1 MPATTFKHVP
11 SHNQWKTARDA
22 AGGKSGLC
30 GKVNV
35 GKLLDAFAAAGA
47 NLTKRT
53 AALEKLQAG
62 FVAYTADA
70 KVKAIP
76 DLHKTA
82 MSIFEVVKKELLAGK
97 QAKDIGLAIGLK
109 VTDGLKRIALI
120 KQLIAKNDIDEAGM
134 TYERFWD
141 GIGRGVGQQLPD
153 GPLRNGWNTVHAAQ
167 PDRGKIG
174 NAKVAAAKQKLIEDA
189 IDDYSAALNKLLDD
203 AKNAGLDVKLG

>member
-1 MPATTFKHVP
+1 MAATTFKHIP
-11 SHNQWKTARDA
+11 SHNQWKTARDG

-47 NLTKRT
+47 VMAKRT

-97 QAKDIGLAIGLK
+97 QAKDVGLAIGLK
-109 VTDGLKRIALI
+109 VGDGLKRIAAI
-120 KQLIAKNDIDEAGM
+120 KALIAKDDIDEAGL
-134 TYERFWD
+134 TYEKFWD
-141 GIGRGVGQQLPD
+141 GIGRGVGQQLPN
-153 GPLRNGWNTVHAAQ
+153 GALRDGWNAVHSAQ

-174 NAKVAAAKQKLIEDA
+174 NAKDTATKKQLVEDA
-189 IDDYSAALNKLLDD
+189 IADYQVALDD
-203 AKNAGLDVKLG
+203 LLKDAKAAGLDVKLG